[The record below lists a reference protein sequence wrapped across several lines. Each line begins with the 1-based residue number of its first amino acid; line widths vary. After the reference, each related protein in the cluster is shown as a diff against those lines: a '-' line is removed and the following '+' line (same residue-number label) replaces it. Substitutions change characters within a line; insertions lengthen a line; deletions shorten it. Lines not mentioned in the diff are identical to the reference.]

1 VATEN
6 FDINVI
12 YGISRDT
19 DYEIIWNEE
28 KSKELPAPC
37 ILILLA
43 WYW

>member
-12 YGISRDT
+12 YGISDRHRL
-19 DYEIIWNEE
+19 WNYMEWR

-37 ILILLA
+37 IL
-43 WYW
+43 